1 MFFFVPCTQVRSF
14 LHLMSSNDLIPADVF
29 AGLPSTQMGDDS
41 QFQSLS
47 QASEFLR
54 RIQLISKG
62 KYVDSRQCQ
71 GGDYAVIIDGETAKS
86 LGDTIDILVL
96 ARRPKALDMSDV
108 EAVVSSYDPNS
119 DLFKDIQARSA
130 EQDSGC
136 QYGVSFLIAERS
148 TACCYEFFCG
158 SVSLR
163 RETDSLWAYSAKTA
177 QQIEQFQLKGYSPG
191 QPKPLTLK
199 SKNIRKKNYSWFVP
213 VLQDCSTPFN
223 AQQVPSGEVI
233 KKEIERFLNPTKNE
247 ETTVVKKD
255 DGKKRRAR

>member
-1 MFFFVPCTQVRSF
+1 M
-14 LHLMSSNDLIPADVF
+14 SNDLIPADVF
-29 AGLPSTQMGDDS
+29 AGLPSTQMGDDV

-71 GGDYAVIIDGETAKS
+71 GGDYAVIVDGETAKS
-86 LGDTIDILVL
+86 LGDTIDVLVL
-96 ARRPKALDMSDV
+96 ARRPKALDMSDT
-108 EAVVSSYDPNS
+108 EAVVQSYDPNS

-148 TACCYEFFCG
+148 TAQCYEFFCG

-163 RETDSLWAYSAKTA
+163 RETDAIWAYSPKTKE
-177 QQIEQFQLKGYSPG
+177 QIEQFKLKGYTPG

-199 SKNIRKKNYSWFVP
+199 SKNIRKKTYSWFVP
-213 VLQDCSTPFN
+213 VLQDCSTPFGKT
-223 AQQVPSGEVI
+223 QIPSPEVI
-233 KKEIERFLNPTKNE
+233 RKEMERFLNPTKDE
-247 ETTVVKKD
+247 ETTVVKD
-255 DGKKRRAR
+255 DSGQKRRAR